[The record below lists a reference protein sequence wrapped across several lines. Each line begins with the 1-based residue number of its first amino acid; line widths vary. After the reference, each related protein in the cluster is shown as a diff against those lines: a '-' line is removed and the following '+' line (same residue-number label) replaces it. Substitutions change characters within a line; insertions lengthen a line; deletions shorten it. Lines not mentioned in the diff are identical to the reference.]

1 MIINEEDYIEHYG
14 TLHKSGRYP
23 WGSGSDPHQSGE
35 LTFLDYVDN
44 MRKQGLNDTQIAKGV
59 EMTRTELQAKRT
71 LAKNEQKQ
79 AKISRVLYL
88 SNTTGMSNMAIAKE
102 MGINESSVRALKAP
116 GQAAKADLLMSTAR
130 MLKDQVDTKS
140 MVDVGKGV
148 EYHAGITRDKMD
160 KALAILKEQGYSVE
174 TIQVDQMGTSNKTL
188 VKVLASPG
196 TSYRD
201 IVMNK
206 DKIQPFMKFTG
217 DSGKSWSG
225 IDTPLSINSS
235 RVKVR
240 YANEGGAEA
249 DGVIYVRPGVEDV
262 SLGSSHYAQVR
273 VAVDGSHYLKGMA
286 IYKDDLPKGIDL
298 MFNTVKNNTGNKL
311 DAMKPLKLDPKGKV
325 DEANPF
331 GAVVRQIKGFGPDG
345 KEHVTSSMNL
355 VNTEGTWSTWKK
367 TLSSQMLSKQS
378 PKLAQS
384 QLDMKYEQKK
394 LALDEITSLTN
405 PAVRIKLLQSFADSA
420 DSSAVHLEAA
430 HLPRQSSHVILP
442 VESMKE
448 SEVYAPNFS
457 NGERVVLIRFPHGG
471 PFEIPE
477 LYVNNRNPEAKK
489 LLGGAPDAIGI
500 NAKVAARLSGADFD
514 GDTVL
519 VIPNDKNMIKTAP
532 ALAALKD
539 FSPQERY
546 RAFDGMKPMDAATKG
561 FQMGD
566 ISNLITDMTIRGA
579 SPSELARAVQHSMV
593 VIDAEKHNLNYKQ
606 SAIDFNIK
614 QLKVKYQGRANGGA
628 STLISKATARID
640 VPKYKP
646 RSAKDG
652 GPIDRKTGKLVFVP
666 TGESYIRTTTNKKT
680 GVVTEK
686 VITNTQRSMKLVE
699 TSNAHTL
706 SSGTPIEKIYADH
719 SNRLK
724 SLANVARHEMVNTKT
739 TPMSSSAKLAYKP
752 QVDSLKAKLSL
763 ALQNAPLERHAQII
777 AGTKVSALKSA
788 NTDMSNADIKKLK
801 FLALETARI
810 RTGASKVK
818 IGSAQS
824 PLTDMEWQAIQ
835 AGAISNHML
844 EEILK
849 NADLNRIKELATPR
863 VNVVMTSTKK
873 SRAMG
878 MLASGYTQAEVANAL
893 GVSVSTIMKS
903 LEG

>member
-35 LTFLDYVDN
+35 LTFLDYVDS

-71 LAKNEQKQ
+71 LAKNEEKQ

-116 GQAAKADLLMSTAR
+116 GQAVKADLLMSTAR

-196 TSYRD
+196 TTYRD

-206 DKIQPFMKFTG
+206 DKIQPFMKFTN

-225 IDTPLSINSS
+225 IDTPLSINSD
-235 RVKVR
+235 RVKVL

-262 SLGSSHYAQVR
+262 SLGGNRYAQVR

-286 IYKDDLPKGIDL
+286 IYKDDLPKGVDL
-298 MFNTVKNNTGNKL
+298 VFNSVKNNTGNKL
-311 DAMKPLKLDPKGKV
+311 DAMKPLKRDFNGKV

-331 GAVVRQIKGFGPDG
+331 GAVVRQIHSPDG
-345 KEHVTSSMNL
+345 KTVTSSMNL
-355 VNTEGTWSTWKK
+355 VNVEGTWATWKK

-378 PKLAQS
+378 PKLAES
-384 QLDMKYEQKK
+384 QLAMKYEQKK

-442 VESMKE
+442 ITTMKDN
-448 SEVYAPNFS
+448 EVYAPKFD

-489 LLGGAPDAIGI
+489 LLGNAPDAIGI
-500 NAKVAARLSGADFD
+500 NAKVAGRLSGADFD

-519 VIPNDKNMIKTAP
+519 G
-532 ALAALKD
+532 LL
-539 FSPQERY
+539 
-546 RAFDGMKPMDAATKG
+546 
-561 FQMGD
+561 
-566 ISNLITDMTIRGA
+566 
-579 SPSELARAVQHSMV
+579 SELMPPS
-593 VIDAEKHNLNYKQ
+593 
-606 SAIDFNIK
+606 
-614 QLKVKYQGRANGGA
+614 
-628 STLISKATARID
+628 
-640 VPKYKP
+640 
-646 RSAKDG
+646 
-652 GPIDRKTGKLVFVP
+652 
-666 TGESYIRTTTNKKT
+666 
-680 GVVTEK
+680 
-686 VITNTQRSMKLVE
+686 
-699 TSNAHTL
+699 
-706 SSGTPIEKIYADH
+706 
-719 SNRLK
+719 
-724 SLANVARHEMVNTKT
+724 
-739 TPMSSSAKLAYKP
+739 
-752 QVDSLKAKLSL
+752 
-763 ALQNAPLERHAQII
+763 I
-777 AGTKVSALKSA
+777 A
-788 NTDMSNADIKKLK
+788 
-801 FLALETARI
+801 
-810 RTGASKVK
+810 
-818 IGSAQS
+818 
-824 PLTDMEWQAIQ
+824 
-835 AGAISNHML
+835 
-844 EEILK
+844 
-849 NADLNRIKELATPR
+849 
-863 VNVVMTSTKK
+863 
-873 SRAMG
+873 
-878 MLASGYTQAEVANAL
+878 
-893 GVSVSTIMKS
+893 
-903 LEG
+903 